1 MNLKVGERVFLPSR
15 NGKSALYTGIVTSVS
30 DSGVVVKS
38 DDGNSY
44 FAKSGTVKRV
54 SEANMGKSLTIEDG
68 QITIKGK
75 KGDKG
80 DKGEKGDRGERGPEG
95 KVGATGKQ

>member
-1 MNLKVGERVFLPSR
+1 MPIILGDRVFLPSR

-30 DSGVVVKS
+30 DSGVIVKS
-38 DDGNSY
+38 DDGKSY
-44 FAKSGTVKRV
+44 FASSGTIRRV
-54 SEANMGKSLTIEDG
+54 SEADAGKSLTIEDG